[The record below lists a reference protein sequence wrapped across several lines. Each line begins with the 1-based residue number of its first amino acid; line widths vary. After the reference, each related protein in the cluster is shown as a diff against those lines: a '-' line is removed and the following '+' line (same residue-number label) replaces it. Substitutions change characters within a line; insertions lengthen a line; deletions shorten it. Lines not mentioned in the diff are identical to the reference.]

1 MKVAILGAPMTG
13 KTELSLALKK
23 FLQTHHIQIEVID
36 SPDIQ
41 AIEPKDIVLL
51 CGLDLASSKEAQSNQ
66 D

>member
-1 MKVAILGAPMTG
+1 MKIAIVGAPMTG

-23 FLQTHHIQIEVID
+23 FLQTHHIQIEVVD

-51 CGLDLASSKEAQSNQ
+51 
-66 D
+66 